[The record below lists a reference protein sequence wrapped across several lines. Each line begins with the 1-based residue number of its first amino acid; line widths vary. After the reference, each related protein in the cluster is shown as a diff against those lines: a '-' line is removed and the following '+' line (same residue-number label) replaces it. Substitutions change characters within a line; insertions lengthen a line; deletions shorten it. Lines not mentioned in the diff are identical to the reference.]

1 MQFHAADRILRY
13 AAIVGRENI
22 IADELR
28 VFDKVGQPRSTI
40 IWSKATYTSEQHGET
55 DERAVDRRD
64 R

>member
-40 IWSKATYTSEQHGET
+40 IWSKATYTGEQHGKT
-55 DERAVDRRD
+55 DERAVERRD

>member
-28 VFDKVGQPRSTI
+28 VFDKVGSVELHAQ
-40 IWSKATYTSEQHGET
+40 
-55 DERAVDRRD
+55 
-64 R
+64 